1 MKHIT
6 NLENENITNII
17 NIINNRRLESYIKII
32 KDNLEAQIEFEYAGL
47 VFLEGNR
54 LRKEPG
60 KVFILCK

>member
-6 NLENENITNII
+6 NLENENIT